1 MIPFLDE
8 NHIACLEKVELE
20 CESQEYEEGCFKMG
34 CFYCCPL
41 SVHEELYN
49 AQSTFCFAILFVVT
63 VNSIVC
69 RELQNP
75 IGPNK
80 KDALQCCY
88 GFMQWDLPRREVVSD
103 NRYVPIID
111 FWRVY
116 VNGKYWGK
124 TKTRSFCLRKSRSE
138 KWSEK

>member
-1 MIPFLDE
+1 
-8 NHIACLEKVELE
+8 
-20 CESQEYEEGCFKMG
+20 MG